1 MKEREI
7 KRVLHVLSGLHT
19 GGVQSFVMNYY
30 RAIDKDKIQFDFA
43 VMDEIEGDLEEEAL
57 SLGAR
62 IFRLRSITDDRSGCL
77 QDLMA
82 VLKQNP
88 EISVV
93 HAHLNFLNYYVLKI
107 ARKCHINVRV
117 SHSHSNY
124 PASSLIVRLART
136 FLRQGIRRNATKM
149 LACSNVAGVW
159 LYGKRGVKSKKF
171 RLIYN
176 AIDYK
181 PYFKA
186 LKQRDEIRKELGLSN
201 ETVFIHVGSMSP
213 VKNQDFLVDVMKC
226 IVQQDKNKKLYLI
239 GDGSLRGL
247 VEKKCC
253 ESSLER
259 NISFW
264 GNIRNVCD
272 FLAAGDCFVFP
283 SIFEGLPLSVIEA
296 QFSGLPCIISEY
308 VPKEVVLNEH
318 SVCRLKLD
326 INKWCEKMVKIENES
341 ITVRGNKGRELVGG
355 NYDIFAQIKKLEDIY
370 GEN

>member
-1 MKEREI
+1 MEEKRI

-43 VMDEIEGDLEEEAL
+43 VMDEVEGDLEEEAL

-77 QDLMA
+77 QDLIA

-93 HAHLNFLNYYVLKI
+93 HAHLNFLNYYVLKV
-107 ARKCHINVRV
+107 ARKCNINVRV

-124 PASSLIVRLART
+124 PASSLIVRLARI

-159 LYGKRGVKSKKF
+159 LYGKRGVKNKNF

-186 LKQRDEIRKELGLSN
+186 LKQRNEIRKELGLSN
-201 ETVFIHVGSMSP
+201 ETVFVHVGSMSP
-213 VKNQDFLVDVMKC
+213 VKNQNFLVDVMKYL
-226 IVQQDKNKKLYLI
+226 VQQDKNKKLLLI
-239 GDGSLRGL
+239 GDGDLREL
-247 VEKKCC
+247 VEKKCY
-253 ESSLER
+253 ESSLRE
-259 NISFW
+259 NISFF
-264 GNIRNVCD
+264 GNRRNVCD
-272 FLAAGDCFVFP
+272 FLAAGDCFVLP
-283 SIFEGLPLSVIEA
+283 SLFEGLSLVTIEA
-296 QFSGLPCIISEY
+296 QFSGLPCVISEH
-308 VPKEVVLNEH
+308 VPKDVILNE
-318 SVCRLKLD
+318 STLRIPLD
-326 INKWCEKMVKIENES
+326 VKKWCKEMQKIEKGS
-341 ITVRGNKGRELVGG
+341 IAVRENRAEKLVGG
-355 NYDIFAQIKKLEDIY
+355 NYDIELQVGNLLDVYI
-370 GEN
+370 